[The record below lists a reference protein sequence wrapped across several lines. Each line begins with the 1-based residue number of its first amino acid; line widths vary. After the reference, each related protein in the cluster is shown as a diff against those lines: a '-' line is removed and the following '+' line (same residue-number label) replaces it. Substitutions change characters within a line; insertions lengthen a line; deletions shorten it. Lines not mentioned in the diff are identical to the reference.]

1 MGRVGATNVVVLE
14 VGAIA
19 GRAGLGMGALV
30 ETKSEVVVAEL
41 GRVTERLKRDTI
53 ADRSKLLSA
62 LLSIR
67 TANKNVDMLNL
78 LSIFVFSNN
87 RKYEF

>member
-1 MGRVGATNVVVLE
+1 MIIILPNHDLIKLWSVISTSLYTVH
-14 VGAIA
+14 
-19 GRAGLGMGALV
+19 
-30 ETKSEVVVAEL
+30 S
-41 GRVTERLKRDTI
+41 RVTERLKRDTI
-53 ADRSKLLSA
+53 ADRSRLLSA